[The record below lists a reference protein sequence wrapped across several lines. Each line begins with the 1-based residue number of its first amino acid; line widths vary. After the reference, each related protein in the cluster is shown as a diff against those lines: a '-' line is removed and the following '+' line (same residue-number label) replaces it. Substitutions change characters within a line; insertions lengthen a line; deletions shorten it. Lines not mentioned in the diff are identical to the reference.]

1 MSKRFLSARL
11 TLRQR
16 LMLLGGSGL
25 ALVVLLTGANV
36 FTNRLKSEI
45 EERRYTAATM
55 VRYQLEADMMH
66 DALRADSY
74 QALLSAA
81 EAADDPEAAKS
92 ARAEIE
98 QTVEDHRDHMTE
110 QFEENLH
117 LVRNLDLPA
126 VEAAIKEA
134 QGRVDGYAK
143 AAQDIVTA
151 AFSDL
156 KSAQGKRAEF
166 QTTFEELEDVMSELS
181 ELIAQEA
188 ASEGLELEKVESMA
202 FWIQAATVAV
212 AGLFSV
218 LMIISSLRAV
228 ARPLAA
234 MTAAMK
240 KLSDGDLAAEIPAL
254 DRTDE
259 IGSMAKAVQVFKDN
273 AVEKER
279 LQAATKADEDRQRE
293 AAEAQR
299 KLEEAAGAEVAQ
311 V

>member
-36 FTNRLKSEI
+36 FTDRLTSAS
-45 EERRYTAATM
+45 EERRYTASTM

-81 EAADDPEAAKS
+81 ESGADAEAAKS

-98 QTVEDHRDHMTE
+98 QTVEEHREHMVE

-126 VEAAIKEA
+126 VEAAIRQA

-143 AAQDIVTA
+143 AAQDIVAA

-156 KSAQGKRAEF
+156 QSAQQKRAEF
-166 QTTFEELEDVMSELS
+166 QVTFEELEGVMSELS

-188 ASEGLELEKVESMA
+188 ASEGLELAKVESVA
-202 FWIQAATVAV
+202 FWIQITTVAV
-212 AGLFSV
+212 AGLFS
-218 LMIISSLRAV
+218 LFMIIAALRAI
-228 ARPLAA
+228 ARPLAG
-234 MTAAMK
+234 MTTAMK
-240 KLSDGDLAAEIPAL
+240 KLSDGDLAVEIPAL
-254 DRTDE
+254 GRTDE
-259 IGSMAKAVQVFKDN
+259 IGSMAQAVQVFKDN
-273 AVEKER
+273 AIEKDR
-279 LQAATKADEDRQRE
+279 LDAQLKAEDERQRT
-293 AAEAQR
+293 A
-299 KLEEAAGAEVAQ
+299 
-311 V
+311 